1 MAKAMS
7 LTEQLEASALQ
18 VNDYI
23 YSLLKGKP
31 KILYDA
37 SSHLIRTGGKRLR
50 PFLVI
55 KSFELFDKDVRK
67 AIPAAA
73 GLELIH
79 NFTLVHDDIM
89 DHDLT
94 RHNAPTVHAKYG
106 VPIAIISGDI
116 LFAKAF
122 EAIVSGMQEMNIKQS
137 VIIRVLELAVKSSI
151 RVCEGQAKDLKM
163 TSSKRFHSK
172 ETYFDMIRNKTAAL
186 FETACRIGSIVGNA
200 EKKDEESMAN
210 FGRNLG
216 IAFQLVDDLL
226 GIAGDPK
233 LTGKPVGS
241 DLREG
246 KKTLALSLAL
256 KLANDEDRIKIQRV
270 FGKRKVTQEE
280 MDEALM
286 IISKTGVAD
295 KIRDEARF
303 YANKAISILKRY
315 PDSSARKS
323 LSELTNFIVT
333 RNL

>member
-1 MAKAMS
+1 MS
-7 LTEQLEASALQ
+7 LAEQLEASALQ

-67 AIPAAA
+67 VLPVAA

-89 DHDLT
+89 DHDLM

-106 VPIAIISGDI
+106 VPLAIISGDI

-122 EAIVSGMQEMNIKQS
+122 EAIVLGMKKVSIKENI
-137 VIIRVLELAVKSSI
+137 IIRVLELAIKSSI
-151 RVCEGQAKDLKM
+151 RVCEGQAKDLRM
-163 TSSKRFHSK
+163 SSSKRFYSK
-172 ETYFDMIRNKTAAL
+172 ETYFNMIQSKTATL
-186 FETACRIGSIVGNA
+186 FEAACKAGSIVGDA
-200 EKKDEESMAN
+200 GEKDERFMAS
-210 FGRNLG
+210 FGRYIG

-226 GIAGDPK
+226 GIVGDSR

-256 KLANDEDRIKIQRV
+256 KLASDEDRIKIQRV
-270 FGKRKVTQEE
+270 FGKKKVTQEE
-280 MDEALM
+280 MEEALK
-286 IISKTGVAD
+286 IISETKVAD
-295 KIRDEARF
+295 KVRDEARF
-303 YANKAISILKRY
+303 YANKALSILKRY
-315 PDSSARKS
+315 PDSPAKKS
-323 LSELTNFIVT
+323 LSELTNFIVA

>member
-1 MAKAMS
+1 MMS
-7 LTEQLEASALQ
+7 LAEQLEALASQ

-23 YSLLKGKP
+23 YSLLRGKP

-50 PFLVI
+50 PFLVV
-55 KSFELFDKDVRK
+55 KSFELFDKDTRK

-89 DHDLT
+89 DHDLV
-94 RHNAPTVHAKYG
+94 RHNAPTVHVRYG
-106 VPIAIISGDI
+106 VPLAIISGDI

-122 EAIVSGMQEMNIKQS
+122 ESIVLGMKKANIKEN
-137 VIIRVLELAVKSSI
+137 VIIRVLELAIKASI
-151 RVCEGQAKDLKM
+151 RICEGQAKDLRM
-163 TSSKRFHSK
+163 SSSKRFYSK
-172 ETYFDMIRNKTAAL
+172 ETYFNMIESKTAAL
-186 FETACRIGSIVGNA
+186 FEAACKIGSIVGDA
-200 EKKDEESMAN
+200 GERDEKFMAS
-210 FGRNLG
+210 FGRYLG

-226 GIAGDPK
+226 GITGDSK

-256 KLANDEDRIKIQRV
+256 ELAKDEDRIKVQKV

-280 MDEALM
+280 MNEALA
-286 IISKTGVAD
+286 IISKTKVAD
-295 KIRDEARF
+295 KVRDEARF
-303 YANKAISILKRY
+303 YADKALSILKRY
-315 PDSSARKS
+315 PDSPAKRS
-323 LSELTNFIVT
+323 LLELTNFIVA

>member
-1 MAKAMS
+1 MS
-7 LTEQLEASALQ
+7 LKEQLEASALQ

-23 YSLLKGKP
+23 YSLLRGKP
-31 KILYDA
+31 KILYEA

-50 PFLVI
+50 PFLVM
-55 KSFELFDKDVRK
+55 KSFELFDRDIRK
-67 AIPAAA
+67 VVPVAA

-89 DHDLT
+89 DHDLV

-106 VPIAIISGDI
+106 IPLAIISGDI

-122 EAIVSGMQEMNIKQS
+122 EAIVLGMKKANIKENI
-137 VIIRVLELAVKSSI
+137 IIRVLELAVKSSI
-151 RVCEGQAKDLKM
+151 TVCEGQAKDLRM
-163 TSSKRFHSK
+163 SSSKRFYSK
-172 ETYFDMIRNKTAAL
+172 ETYFDMIRSKTATL
-186 FETACRIGSIVGNA
+186 FETACMVGSIVGDA
-200 EKKDEESMAN
+200 GEKNEKFMAS
-210 FGRNLG
+210 FGRYLG

-226 GIAGDPK
+226 GIVGDPK

-270 FGKRKVTQEE
+270 FGKRKITQEE
-280 MDEALM
+280 MQEVLK
-286 IISKTGVAD
+286 IIYDTKVAD
-295 KIRDEARF
+295 KVRDEARF
-303 YANKAISILKRY
+303 YANKALSILKRY
-315 PDSSARKS
+315 PDSPAKES
-323 LSELTNFIVT
+323 LSELTNFIVV

>member
-1 MAKAMS
+1 MMS
-7 LTEQLEASALQ
+7 LVEQLEESALQ

-67 AIPAAA
+67 AIPVAA

-89 DHDLT
+89 DHDLV
-94 RHNAPTVHAKYG
+94 RHNAPTVHVKYG
-106 VPIAIISGDI
+106 VPLAIISGDI

-122 EAIVSGMQEMNIKQS
+122 ESIVLGMKKMNIKENT
-137 VIIRVLELAVKSSI
+137 IIRVLELAVKSSI
-151 RVCEGQAKDLKM
+151 RVCEGQAKDLIM
-163 TSSKRFHSK
+163 SSSKRFYSK
-172 ETYFDMIRNKTAAL
+172 ETYLNMIRSKTATL
-186 FETACRIGSIVGNA
+186 FETACKVGSIVGNA
-200 EKKDEESMAN
+200 REKDERSMAS
-210 FGRNLG
+210 FGRYLG

-226 GIAGDPK
+226 GIVGDPK

-256 KLANDEDRIKIQRV
+256 KLADDEDRIKIQSV
-270 FGKRKVTQEE
+270 FGKRKVAQQEI
-280 MDEALM
+280 DEALA
-286 IISKTGVAD
+286 IISKTKVAD
-295 KIRDEARF
+295 EVRDEARF
-303 YANKAISILKRY
+303 YANKALSILKRY
-315 PDSSARKS
+315 PDSPAKES
-323 LSELTNFIVT
+323 LSELTKFIVT